1 MIINENYLVEKFPFK
16 LKPIAGSDVLQG
28 VEDLL
33 AVGVLLVAELVGGKG
48 QDGQFVRVLK

>member
-1 MIINENYLVEKFPFK
+1 MIINQSYLVEKVPFK